1 MKVLFMVNI
10 PAPYRVDFFNELGKS
25 CDLTVLFEQR
35 RDKSRNSKWEADE
48 AAGFHAVFLEGVRMG
63 EADAFCPGVITFLS
77 LKKYDVIIVGAY
89 HTPTGRFAIDYMRR
103 KKIPFLLSTD
113 GGMIKK
119 DNFLKYRVKYHYIHS
134 AFMWLAPGAAAARYL
149 GHYGAEPDR
158 IRSYPFTSVRECD
171 IQKNAAQRKAELRA
185 KLGIPYRK
193 LLLAVGQF
201 IPRKGFDILL
211 RACAGLDPSVGVCL
225 VGGKPTQEYLD
236 ICERFHLTNVRFV
249 DFQSKESLA
258 EYYDAADLFVHPTR
272 EDIWGLVINEAL
284 AHGLPVITTDR
295 CLAGAEMVRDG
306 WNGRIVPA
314 ESDAL
319 HDAIAELVLDEGK
332 TGLFARRSLEI
343 AEACTIE
350 QMSRAHLEVF
360 AEFLDRSSRFGEA

>member
-1 MKVLFMVNI
+1 MKVLFLTNI
-10 PAPYRVDFFNELGKS
+10 PSPYRVDFFNELGKK
-25 CDLTVLFEQR
+25 CALTVLFEQR
-35 RDKSRNSKWEADE
+35 RDKSRNLLWTAENAMS
-48 AAGFHAVFLEGVRMG
+48 FNAVFLEGICAG
-63 EADAFCPGVITFLS
+63 EADAFCPGVISYLS
-77 LKKYDVIIVGAY
+77 LKKYDVIVVGAY
-89 HTPTGRFAIDYMRR
+89 HTPTGRLAIGYMRW

-119 DNFLKYRVKYHYIHS
+119 DSFLKYRVKYHYIHAAS
-134 AFMWLAPGAAAARYL
+134 MWLVPGAAAARYL
-149 GHYGAEPDR
+149 EHYGADPDR
-158 IRSYPFTSVRECD
+158 IRSYPFTSVREKD
-171 IQKNAAQRKAELRA
+171 ILENTAERKAELRA

-211 RACAGLDPSVGVCL
+211 RACAGLDASVGVCL
-225 VGGKPTQEYLD
+225 VGGKPTEEYLD
-236 ICERFHLTNVRFV
+236 ICEQLGLMNVSFV
-249 DFQSKESLA
+249 DFQQKNVLA
-258 EYYDAADLFVHPTR
+258 DYYDAADIFVHPTR
-272 EDIWGLVINEAL
+272 EDIWGLVINEAM

-306 WNGRIVPA
+306 WNGRIVSA

-319 HDAIAELVLDEGK
+319 HDAIVELVLDEGK